1 MDASHSSL
9 RDLYECS
16 CPELDGLVL
25 QAREAGAFGSRLTG
39 ENERKRCLLF
49 PFTDDALLV
58 GPNCTQ
64 HQWILCLMLRLMF
77 RSKCDCLLV
86 LALTCVVLA

>member
-1 MDASHSSL
+1 MGGGGDEEGAGRGGRQSRLNNACNPHAHVDAKAIGALMDASHSSL

-39 ENERKRCLLF
+39 ENAGAR
-49 PFTDDALLV
+49 DAFV
-58 GPNCTQ
+58 PP
-64 HQWILCLMLRLMF
+64 
-77 RSKCDCLLV
+77 
-86 LALTCVVLA
+86 